1 MAGDNT
7 PKSFEGLIPIFA
19 KAAIG
24 DFSEDPVVPAE
35 DNEVVEI
42 YMGVKV
48 MLDVIREKLA
58 ELEKLNSELQKKVK
72 EQEATIESLVGRELR
87 MVELKQ
93 ELEKL
98 QQQVKLTSEQVK
110 QEEPVKSA

>member
-1 MAGDNT
+1 MPMAGDNT

-58 ELEKLNSELQKKVK
+58 ELEKLNSELRKKVK
-72 EQEATIESLVGRELR
+72 EQEATIESLVGR
-87 MVELKQ
+87 ELKQ

>member
-1 MAGDNT
+1 
-7 PKSFEGLIPIFA
+7 
-19 KAAIG
+19 
-24 DFSEDPVVPAE
+24 
-35 DNEVVEI
+35 
-42 YMGVKV
+42 